1 MKIKLIIIIIIFIKR
16 CIPMN
21 IQEKSDLISAQDS
34 DVVQGEWN
42 AGTLDPETGVEQAE
56 TG

>member
-1 MKIKLIIIIIIFIKR
+1 
-16 CIPMN
+16 MN